1 MFYWRALLSANF
13 FILGFLTMHVLL
25 KSPTLISLSFVLF
38 LSGSVFG
45 QKQLVVLKREN
56 VLLRLYPGDEFVYR
70 LKGEKIVRTTYVN
83 NIFPTAV
90 LTHRDT
96 VPFNAI
102 DRVYF
107 RQRKLYN
114 TLGGALVIFGAGLF
128 IVDQLNVTV
137 VNGNKPSL
145 DDDVTTLSVSS
156 LAVGLPLMLIKK
168 KSQRIRYPTRLMLI
182 DRNSGFYRPDTREQ
196 VN

>member
-128 IVDQLNVTV
+128 IIDQLNVTV

>member
-182 DRNSGFYRPDTREQ
+182 DRNSGFYRPDPREQ

>member
-1 MFYWRALLSANF
+1 
-13 FILGFLTMHVLL
+13 MHVLL

>member
-25 KSPTLISLSFVLF
+25 KSPTLISLSVVLF